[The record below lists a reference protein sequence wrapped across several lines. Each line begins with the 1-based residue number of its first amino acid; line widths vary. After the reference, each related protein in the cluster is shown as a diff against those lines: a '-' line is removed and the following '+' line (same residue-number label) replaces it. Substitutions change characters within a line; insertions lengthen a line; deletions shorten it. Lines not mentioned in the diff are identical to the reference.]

1 VAIASR
7 GPFSVIEPLEVPQ
20 LERAI
25 SRLIVIRRTLAELH
39 CVHVPPGSSYGRIKI
54 EFLEA
59 VTNGISSRER
69 PQLLVGDFNCHR
81 FMEPEVVTWAQRL
94 RVNGWELQKTRKGVQ
109 GIRWDKAERAILC
122 PRADMKDAFK
132 FLNGSSINTYSAKTK
147 GGPNCFDHMID
158 SLSIMPL
165 AIRLA
170 VIPKL
175 SDHAALVAEWY
186 IVVPFS

>member
-1 VAIASR
+1 V
-7 GPFSVIEPLEVPQ
+7 LELFQPN
-20 LERAI
+20 
-25 SRLIVIRRTLAELH
+25 LH

-59 VTNGISSRER
+59 VINGLSSRER
-69 PQLLVGDFNCHR
+69 PQLLVGDFNCPR
-81 FMEPEVVTWAQRL
+81 FMEPEVVTWGQRL
-94 RVNGWELQKTRKGVQ
+94 GKNGWQLKKTYKGVE
-109 GIRWDKAERAILC
+109 GIRWDGAERAILC

-132 FLNGSSINTYSAKTK
+132 FLNGVSINTYSAKTK
-147 GGPNCFDHMID
+147 GGPNCFDHMIA

-175 SDHAALVAEWY
+175 SDHAALVAEWQ
-186 IVVPFS
+186 ITGGG